1 MSWKQC
7 RGVSG
12 TFAFGAFASR
22 QGNELLRYDASG

>member
-12 TFAFGAFASR
+12 TFAFDALASR
-22 QGNELLRYDASG
+22 QGNELLRHNASG